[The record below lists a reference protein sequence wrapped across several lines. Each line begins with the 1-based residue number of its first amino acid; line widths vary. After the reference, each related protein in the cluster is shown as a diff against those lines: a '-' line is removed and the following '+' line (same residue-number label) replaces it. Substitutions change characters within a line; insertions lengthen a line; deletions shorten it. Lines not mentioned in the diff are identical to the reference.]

1 VYGIVTSNDKL
12 GGGLLDHRLIAA
24 TRLILAISAVLI
36 LDYASISRF
45 NSDATRVV
53 LMLYII
59 YSATL
64 YFLTARRLRRKQ
76 AIPTWWHRTDIV
88 WYTLLI
94 ALSGG
99 THSIFF
105 FGFFFAILV
114 ASFESGFISGLVATA
129 ISAGLFLVVS
139 LVVHDEQPGFDI
151 QRFLARVLYL
161 FVLGYLM
168 AHWGGQKVT
177 LIRRL
182 KLLREI
188 ATLSTARMG
197 VDALIDSTIE
207 RLRAFYDVDIYL
219 VILAD
224 AGTDDYRLHR
234 VKRYEA
240 VTPAEAQPIPAEM
253 LRVLLALP
261 PEHAVISSEG
271 LYGWRRVHITY
282 DVTKHEIV
290 KNPADERTALSSL
303 LDSKSLVTVPLRHP
317 NQTVGRL
324 YLTAQR
330 RRAFDLSDIEFLI
343 QVADYLMP
351 VIDSIRLVDRLALE
365 AADEER
371 KRIARDIHDSIIQ
384 PYIGLQ
390 MGLAG
395 LRRKLAGD
403 YPEGSRNSRELL
415 QIIRNA
421 ADDTDRLI
429 EMTGDGIGDLRRY
442 VRGLR
447 DEGESDGL
455 TSSVRRF
462 AAKFTQ
468 ATNILVQVRTDPNIR
483 VDDRLAS
490 EMFQIIVEGL
500 SNIRRHTQSARAFI
514 GLEHTDNRLIV
525 RIENDGTRGSKP
537 TPFTPQSIA
546 ERATSLGGKA
556 YVEFFGDMGTSVIV
570 EIPIGEKIGTQNA

>member
-1 VYGIVTSNDKL
+1 MYDLVASNDKFV
-12 GGGLLDHRLIAA
+12 GGLLDHRLIAA
-24 TRLILAISAVLI
+24 TRLILAISAVLV
-36 LDYASISRF
+36 LDYTSMSRF
-45 NSDATRVV
+45 NSDATRLV

-64 YFLTARRLRRKQ
+64 YFLTARRIRHKR
-76 AIPTWWHRTDIV
+76 AIPTFWHRADVI
-88 WYTLLI
+88 WYTLLV

-114 ASFESGFISGLVATA
+114 ASSELGFIPGLVTTA
-129 ISAGLFLVVS
+129 VSAVLFLAVS
-139 LVVHDEQPGFDI
+139 LLVRNEGPGFDL

-224 AGTDDYRLHR
+224 AGTADYRLHR

-240 VTPAEAQPIPAEM
+240 VTAAEGQPIPAEM

-271 LYGWRRVHITY
+271 LYGWRHVHITY
-282 DVTKHEIV
+282 DVLRHEMV

-303 LDSKSLVTVPLRHP
+303 LDARSLVTVPLRHP

-324 YLTAQR
+324 YLTTQR
-330 RRAFDLSDIEFLI
+330 RRAFDQSDIEFLI

-365 AADEER
+365 AAEEER

-395 LRRKLAGD
+395 LRRKLAADHAG
-403 YPEGSRNSRELL
+403 PSTNARELL
-415 QIIRNA
+415 QVIRNA

-447 DEGESDGL
+447 DEGEYEDGL

-468 ATNILVQVRTDPNIR
+468 ATNILVQVRADSNVR

-514 GLEHTDNRLIV
+514 GMEHADNQLIV

-537 TPFTPQSIA
+537 IPFTPQSIA

-570 EIPIGEKIGTQNA
+570 EIPLGEK

>member
-1 VYGIVTSNDKL
+1 
-12 GGGLLDHRLIAA
+12 
-24 TRLILAISAVLI
+24 
-36 LDYASISRF
+36 
-45 NSDATRVV
+45 
-53 LMLYII
+53 
-59 YSATL
+59 
-64 YFLTARRLRRKQ
+64 
-76 AIPTWWHRTDIV
+76 
-88 WYTLLI
+88 
-94 ALSGG
+94 
-99 THSIFF
+99 
-105 FGFFFAILV
+105 
-114 ASFESGFISGLVATA
+114 
-129 ISAGLFLVVS
+129 
-139 LVVHDEQPGFDI
+139 
-151 QRFLARVLYL
+151 
-161 FVLGYLM
+161 
-168 AHWGGQKVT
+168 
-177 LIRRL
+177 
-182 KLLREI
+182 
-188 ATLSTARMG
+188 MG
-197 VDALIDSTIE
+197 VNALIDSTIE

-224 AGTDDYRLHR
+224 SGTADYRLHR

-240 VTPAEAQPIPAEM
+240 LTPAGSQPVPAGM
-253 LRVLLALP
+253 LQVLLALP
-261 PEHAVISSEG
+261 SEHAVISSEG
-271 LYGWRRVHITY
+271 LYGWRRIYITY
-282 DVTKHEIV
+282 DVTRHETI

-303 LDSKSLVTVPLRHP
+303 LDAKSLVTVPLRHP

-330 RRAFDLSDIEFLI
+330 RRAFDLADVEFLI
-343 QVADYLMP
+343 QVADYLIP

-395 LRRKLAGD
+395 LRRKLSTD
-403 YPEGSRNSRELL
+403 YAEPSSNARELL
-415 QIIRNA
+415 QVIRNA

-429 EMTGDGIGDLRRY
+429 EMTSNGIGDLRSY

-447 DEGESDGL
+447 DERENEDGL

-468 ATNILVQVRTDPNIR
+468 ATNILVQVRADPNIR
-483 VDDRLAS
+483 VHDRLAS

-514 GLEHTDNRLIV
+514 GMESVDARLIV

-537 TPFTPQSIA
+537 APFTPQSIA
-546 ERATSLGGKA
+546 ERAESLGGRA

-570 EIPIGEKIGTQNA
+570 EIPLQEN

>member
-1 VYGIVTSNDKL
+1 MYGLVASNDKFV
-12 GGGLLDHRLIAA
+12 GGLLDHRLIAA

-36 LDYASISRF
+36 LDYTSLSRF
-45 NSDATRVV
+45 NSDATRLV
-53 LMLYII
+53 LTLYII

-64 YFLTARRLRRKQ
+64 YTLTARRIRRKQ
-76 AIPTWWHRTDIV
+76 TIPALWHRIDLV
-88 WYTLLI
+88 WYTLLV

-105 FGFFFAILV
+105 FGFFFVILV
-114 ASFESGFISGLVATA
+114 ASFESGFKAGLVTTVV
-129 ISAGLFLVVS
+129 SSFLFLAIA
-139 LVVHDEQPGFDI
+139 LVVRDETPGFDL
-151 QRFLARVLYL
+151 QRFLARVVYL

-240 VTPAEAQPIPAEM
+240 VTPAEAQPLPTEM

-271 LYGWRRVHITY
+271 LRGWRRTDITY
-282 DVTKHEIV
+282 DVTRHEAV
-290 KNPADERTALSSL
+290 KKNRDDERTALSSL
-303 LDSKSLVTVPLRHP
+303 LDAKSLVTVPLRHP

-330 RRAFDLSDIEFLI
+330 RRAFDQSDIEFLI

-365 AADEER
+365 AAEEER

-403 YPEGSRNSRELL
+403 YSEPSTNARELL
-415 QIIRNA
+415 QVIRNA

-447 DEGESDGL
+447 DEGEYEDGL

-462 AAKFTQ
+462 ASKFTQ
-468 ATNILVQVRTDPNIR
+468 ATNILVQVRADSNIR
-483 VDDRLAS
+483 VDDRLAA

-500 SNIRRHTQSARAFI
+500 SNIRRHTQSSRAFI
-514 GLEHTDNRLIV
+514 GMERVDNSLIV
-525 RIENDGTRGSKP
+525 RIENDGTRGAKP
-537 TPFTPQSIA
+537 NAFTPQSIA

-570 EIPIGEKIGTQNA
+570 EIPLSEK

>member
-1 VYGIVTSNDKL
+1 VYGLVTSKEKFVA
-12 GGGLLDHRLIAA
+12 GSLDHRLIAA

-36 LDYASISRF
+36 LDYTSLSRF
-45 NSDATRVV
+45 NSDATRMV
-53 LMLYII
+53 LMLYIL
-59 YSATL
+59 YSAAL
-64 YFLTARRLRRKQ
+64 YFLTARRVRLKQ
-76 AIPTWWHRTDIV
+76 PISIWSHRADIV
-88 WYTLLI
+88 WYTLLL

-99 THSIFF
+99 SHSIFF
-105 FGFFFAILV
+105 FGYFFAILV
-114 ASFESGFISGLVATA
+114 VSFEWGFSSGLFTTTLSALLFVAVA
-129 ISAGLFLVVS
+129 IVVG
-139 LVVHDEQPGFDI
+139 DEGPSFDL
-151 QRFLARVLYL
+151 QRFLVRLVYL

-182 KLLREI
+182 KLLQEI
-188 ATLSTARMG
+188 ATLTTARMA
-197 VDALIDSTIE
+197 VDDLIYSTIE

-219 VILAD
+219 LILAD
-224 AGTDDYRLHR
+224 SGADDYRLHR

-240 VTPAEAQPIPAEM
+240 AVPSEAQPIPAEM

-261 PEHAVISSEG
+261 QEQAVISSEG
-271 LYGWRRVHITY
+271 LKGLNGWRRVDHTY
-282 DVTKHEIV
+282 DVVRHEVV
-290 KNPADERTALSSL
+290 KNRGDERTALTSL
-303 LDSKSLVTVPLRHP
+303 LDARSLVTVPLRQR
-317 NQTVGRL
+317 NQTIGRL

-330 RRAFDLSDIEFLI
+330 RRAFDIADVEFLI
-343 QVADYLMP
+343 QVTDYLMP
-351 VIDSIRLVDRLALE
+351 VIDSIRLVDRLATE

-403 YPEGSRNSRELL
+403 FMESSANPAELL
-415 QIIRNA
+415 QLIKNA
-421 ADDTDRLI
+421 AEDTDRLI
-429 EMTGDGIGDLRRY
+429 VMTGDGIGDLRRY

-447 DEGESDGL
+447 DEGESEDGL
-455 TSSVRRF
+455 TSSVKRF

-468 ATNILVQVRTDPNIR
+468 ATNILVQVRADPNIR
-483 VDDRLAS
+483 ADDRLAS

-514 GLEHTDNRLIV
+514 GMEHTDNRLIV
-525 RIENDGTRGSKP
+525 RIENDGVRGSQP

-546 ERATSLGGKA
+546 ERAVSLGGNA
-556 YVEFFGDMGTSVIV
+556 HVEFFGDMGTSVIV
-570 EIPIGEKIGTQNA
+570 EIPLREK

>member
-1 VYGIVTSNDKL
+1 MYDLVASNDKFV
-12 GGGLLDHRLIAA
+12 GGLLDHRLIAA
-24 TRLILAISAVLI
+24 TRLILAISAVLV
-36 LDYASISRF
+36 LDYTSISRLD
-45 NSDATRVV
+45 SDTTRLV

-64 YFLTARRLRRKQ
+64 YLLTARRIRQKR

-88 WYTLLI
+88 WYALLV

-114 ASFESGFISGLVATA
+114 ASFESGFIPGLVTTA
-129 ISAGLFLVVS
+129 VCAALFLTVS
-139 LVVHDEQPGFDI
+139 LLLVRNEGPHFDL

-161 FVLGYLM
+161 FVLGYLI

-224 AGTDDYRLHR
+224 AGTADYRLHR
-234 VKRYEA
+234 VKRYQA
-240 VTPAEAQPIPAEM
+240 VNAAEGQPIPAEM

-261 PEHAVISSEG
+261 TEHAVISSEG

-282 DVTKHEIV
+282 DVTRHEV
-290 KNPADERTALSSL
+290 VQNPADERTALASL
-303 LDSKSLVTVPLRHP
+303 LDARSLVTVPLRHP

-324 YLTAQR
+324 YLTTER
-330 RRAFDLSDIEFLI
+330 RSAFDQSDIEFLI

-365 AADEER
+365 AAEEER

-395 LRRKLAGD
+395 LRRKLAAD
-403 YPEGSRNSRELL
+403 YAGPSTNSRELL
-415 QIIRNA
+415 RVIKNA

-447 DEGESDGL
+447 DEGEYEVGL

-462 AAKFTQ
+462 AAKFMQ
-468 ATNILVQVRTDPNIR
+468 ATNILVQVRADSNVR

-490 EMFQIIVEGL
+490 EVFQIIVEGL
-500 SNIRRHTQSARAFI
+500 SNIRRHTQSPRAFI
-514 GLEHTDNRLIV
+514 GMERMDNRLIV
-525 RIENDGTRGSKP
+525 RIENDGTRGSNP

-570 EIPIGEKIGTQNA
+570 EIPLGEN